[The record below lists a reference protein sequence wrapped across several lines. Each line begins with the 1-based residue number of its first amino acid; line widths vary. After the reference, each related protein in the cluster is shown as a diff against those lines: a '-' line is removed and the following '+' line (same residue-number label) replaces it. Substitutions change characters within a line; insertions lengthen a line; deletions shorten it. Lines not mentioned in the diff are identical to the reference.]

1 MAFISKKADD
11 HCVMHMESHT
21 KSELIV
27 EVHMSREVARRLM
40 DAELPARGDDSV
52 TNVGEAILNRLAV

>member
-1 MAFISKKADD
+1 MAFISKQTDD
-11 HCVMHMESHT
+11 HCVMHMESPK
-21 KSELIV
+21 KSEILV

-40 DAELPARGDDSV
+40 DTELPDRGDDSV